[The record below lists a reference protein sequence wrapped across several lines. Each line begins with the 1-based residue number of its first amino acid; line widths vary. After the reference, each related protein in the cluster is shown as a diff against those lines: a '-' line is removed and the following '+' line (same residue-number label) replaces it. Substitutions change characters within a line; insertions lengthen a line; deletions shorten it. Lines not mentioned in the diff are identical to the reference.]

1 MIGNIILLLLGFWAL
16 IIGANLLVDG
26 ASNIAKS
33 LRIPNIIIGLTIV
46 ALGTSAPEA
55 AISINGSINGNNGVL
70 LGNIIGSNIFNLL
83 IVLGVSGIL
92 KPFNEKNQNVKKDYW
107 FSIFTCFIL
116 LFLTSDI
123 ILFNKTSNVL
133 SKNDGL
139 ILILMFLVY
148 LILIIKRAI
157 NLNKNK
163 LEIIHQKLKF
173 SDIFFFVSGLTLLI
187 IGGEW
192 VVDNASKIASNL
204 NLQEGVIGLTIVSL
218 GTSLPEL
225 ATGIVA
231 IRKEKDEIALGN
243 VIGSN
248 ILNIL
253 FILGISSLI
262 NPIAIPIYMF
272 KDLIIMGM
280 IFVIVYYLIFTKQKF
295 KRVNGIIMI
304 IIYIIY
310 TIYLYV

>member
-92 KPFNEKNQNVKKDYW
+92 KPFNEKNQNIKKDYW

-204 NLQEGVIGLTIVSL
+204 NLQEGVIGLTIVAL

-262 NPIAIPIYMF
+262 NPIAIPVYMF
-272 KDLIIMGM
+272 KDLMIMGM